1 MVKPLVCGVCAA
13 GLVDESRLLS
23 NPMLL
28 QLAFEEVTE
37 ELSTYNFTTLP
48 FRYSYKYL
56 QR

>member
-1 MVKPLVCGVCAA
+1 MVKPLVCVCAA
-13 GLVDESRLLS
+13 GLVDERRLLS